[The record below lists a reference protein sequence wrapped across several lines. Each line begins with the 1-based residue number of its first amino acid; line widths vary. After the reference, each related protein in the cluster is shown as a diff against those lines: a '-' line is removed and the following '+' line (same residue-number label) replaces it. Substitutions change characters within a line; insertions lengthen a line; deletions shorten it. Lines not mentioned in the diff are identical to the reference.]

1 MVLFATLTFSVF
13 LGRYRVVTCVVP
25 ELDLGQGQLEQV
37 SEFRGQRKGACSPIW
52 LG

>member
-1 MVLFATLTFSVF
+1 MVLFAALTFSVF

-25 ELDLGQGQLEQV
+25 ELDLGQGRLEQV
-37 SEFRGQRKGACSPIW
+37 SEFRSQRKRACSLIW